1 MSVDKDMKLTF
12 SRVLQLNT
20 LSIMSSCKKQVNSIS
35 SSLCLVIS
43 ACSVLI
49 MMVLY
54 VRLTEPVRTQFFL
67 GTNLAAR
74 TVERE
79 RTQLDYTCM
88 MNMYMYHI
96 ICEKTEHS
104 YSHSLPLSASA
115 LDMYCKHTFFT
126 HFRTQQTH
134 F

>member
-1 MSVDKDMKLTF
+1 
-12 SRVLQLNT
+12 
-20 LSIMSSCKKQVNSIS
+20 
-35 SSLCLVIS
+35 
-43 ACSVLI
+43 

-88 MNMYMYHI
+88 MNMYMYVYI
-96 ICEKTEHS
+96 II
-104 YSHSLPLSASA
+104 
-115 LDMYCKHTFFT
+115 
-126 HFRTQQTH
+126 
-134 F
+134 